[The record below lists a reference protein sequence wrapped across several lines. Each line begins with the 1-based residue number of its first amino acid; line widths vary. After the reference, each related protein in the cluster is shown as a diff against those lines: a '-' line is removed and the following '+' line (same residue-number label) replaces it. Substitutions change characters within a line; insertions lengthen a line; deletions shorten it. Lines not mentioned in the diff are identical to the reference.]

1 MAENCQTPPGLAPI
15 LIMQPLR
22 APDEQHPRGRPA
34 HHRETTVRTFDDSQT
49 EALLSTPAV
58 ALGRDASV
66 ESERADFAAAAR
78 RSQYLAEPSPASASS
93 LVISVAIISD
103 DSLVEAA
110 LRARLRGGPEPGPLL
125 SLVDDPRRASVLV
138 WDARSV
144 EHDEEGLPILP
155 MAAREPTRPDL
166 RLESETSTPSV
177 VALLPDGDIDPLPL
191 LAAGVRGLVA
201 RDASP
206 SRLRAAIEAV
216 HRGLTVL
223 DEDPGDALIA
233 AWSPEPSVEAPPVR
247 RRAAADD
254 LTPRE
259 REVLTLLADGLS
271 NRAIADSLG
280 ISAHTVKFHVDGL
293 LDKLA
298 ARSRTHAVVEAVRR
312 GLLEL
317 A

>member
-1 MAENCQTPPGLAPI
+1 M
-15 LIMQPLR
+15 
-22 APDEQHPRGRPA
+22 
-34 HHRETTVRTFDDSQT
+34 RTFDDSQT
-49 EALLSTPAV
+49 EALLNTSAV
-58 ALGRDASV
+58 AIAREGA
-66 ESERADFAAAAR
+66 RAPAA
-78 RSQYLAEPSPASASS
+78 EVG
-93 LVISVAIISD
+93 LVIPVAIVSD
-103 DSLVEAA
+103 DSLVDAA

-125 SLVDDPRRASVLV
+125 SLVDDPRRAAVLV
-138 WDARSV
+138 WDARTV
-144 EHDEEGLPILP
+144 VLDGEGLPILP
-155 MAAREPTRPDL
+155 IAAREPAPSRG
-166 RLESETSTPSV
+166 RMAESTPPAV
-177 VALLPDGDIDPLPL
+177 VALLPDGDVDPLPL

-216 HRGLTVL
+216 HRGLVVL

-233 AWSPEPSVEAPPVR
+233 AWSPEPGAATTR
-247 RRAAADD
+247 RRPGIDA

-271 NRAIADSLG
+271 NRAIADALG

>member
-1 MAENCQTPPGLAPI
+1 M
-15 LIMQPLR
+15 
-22 APDEQHPRGRPA
+22 
-34 HHRETTVRTFDDSQT
+34 RTFDDSQT
-49 EALLSTPAV
+49 EALLNTSTV
-58 ALGRDASV
+58 VLGRDAG
-66 ESERADFAAAAR
+66 SEVQVGLPVAAN
-78 RSQYLAEPSPASASS
+78 S
-93 LVISVAIISD
+93 LMISVAIISD

-125 SLVDDPRRASVLV
+125 SLVDDPRHAAVLV
-138 WDARSV
+138 WDARTV
-144 EHDEEGLPILP
+144 ELDEEGLPVLP
-155 MAAREPTRPDL
+155 MAAREPVRPTL
-166 RLESETSTPSV
+166 GLKSESSPPIV

-206 SRLRAAIEAV
+206 SRLRAAIQAV

-233 AWSPEPSVEAPPVR
+233 AWSPEPVVEAAPSR
-247 RRAAADD
+247 RRIGADD

-259 REVLTLLADGLS
+259 HEVLTLLADGLS
-271 NRAIADSLG
+271 NRAIADALG

>member
-1 MAENCQTPPGLAPI
+1 LEVAPWQTPLVGAYPVMAG
-15 LIMQPLR
+15 MQQLPASGESLDWTPT
-22 APDEQHPRGRPA
+22 ATARP
-34 HHRETTVRTFDDSQT
+34 TVRTFDDSQT
-49 EALLSTPAV
+49 EALLNTSTV
-58 ALGRDASV
+58 ALGRDSG
-66 ESERADFAAAAR
+66 SEI
-78 RSQYLAEPSPASASS
+78 QVGLVPSTA
-93 LVISVAIISD
+93 LMISVAIISD

-110 LRARLRGGPEPGPLL
+110 LRARLRGGPGPGLL
-125 SLVDDPRRASVLV
+125 LALVDDPRHASVLV
-138 WDARSV
+138 WDARAV
-144 EHDEEGLPILP
+144 EHDEEGLPVLP
-155 MAAREPTRPDL
+155 MAAREPVRPTL
-166 RLESETSTPSV
+166 ALKTETPPSV

-216 HRGLTVL
+216 HRGLIVL

-233 AWSPEPSVEAPPVR
+233 AWSPEPIVEAAPNR
-247 RRAAADD
+247 GRAGVDD

-259 REVLTLLADGLS
+259 HEVLTLLADGLS
-271 NRAIADSLG
+271 NRAIADALR

-293 LDKLA
+293 LDKLS

>member
-1 MAENCQTPPGLAPI
+1 MLTNATSAGDQRITSAGPHVA
-15 LIMQPLR
+15 R
-22 APDEQHPRGRPA
+22 PD
-34 HHRETTVRTFDDSQT
+34 ETTVRTFDDSQT
-49 EALLSTPAV
+49 EALLSTSTV
-58 ALGRDASV
+58 ALGR
-66 ESERADFAAAAR
+66 EPGSEVQVA
-78 RSQYLAEPSPASASS
+78 LMPSAHALMIP
-93 LVISVAIISD
+93 VAIISD

-125 SLVDDPRRASVLV
+125 SLVDDPRHAAVLV

-144 EHDEEGLPILP
+144 EFDEEGLPVLP
-155 MAAREPTRPDL
+155 IAAREPVRVGL
-166 RLESETSTPSV
+166 QLKAESSPPSV

-191 LAAGVRGLVA
+191 LAAGVRGLVS

-233 AWSPEPSVEAPPVR
+233 AWSPEPIVAAPPSR
-247 RRAAADD
+247 RRAGVDD

-271 NRAIADSLG
+271 NRAIADALG

>member
-1 MAENCQTPPGLAPI
+1 
-15 LIMQPLR
+15 
-22 APDEQHPRGRPA
+22 
-34 HHRETTVRTFDDSQT
+34 VRTFDDSQT
-49 EALLSTPAV
+49 EALLKPPAV
-58 ALGRDASV
+58 ALVRDAASDV
-66 ESERADFAAAAR
+66 PVA
-78 RSQYLAEPSPASASS
+78 LVPPATG
-93 LVISVAIISD
+93 LMISVAIVSD

-110 LRARLRGGPEPGPLL
+110 LRSRLRGGPDPGPLL
-125 SLVDDPRRASVLV
+125 SLVDDARHASVLV
-138 WDARSV
+138 WDARTV
-144 EHDEEGLPILP
+144 ELDDEGLPVLP
-155 MAAREPTRPDL
+155 IAAREPVRVPL
-166 RLESETSTPSV
+166 LKSESSPPSV

-233 AWSPEPSVEAPPVR
+233 AWSPEPAIEAAPSQR
-247 RRAAADD
+247 RVGVDD

-271 NRAIADSLG
+271 NRAIAEGLG

-312 GLLEL
+312 GLIEL